1 MDWSLV
7 ATEHRK
13 VADFVCGDLVPQIEA
28 AAQLITESIRNGG
41 IVYACGN
48 GGSAADAQHFAA
60 ELVNRFL
67 LERDAYA
74 SVALTTDSSVITS
87 IANDYQYNQIFARQ
101 VKALGR
107 DGDVLLAISTSG
119 NSPNIVEAVRVA
131 RDRGMKTIGLLGGA
145 GGALQDLVDI
155 PLTVSVSSH
164 TPRIQE
170 GHLIIMHAL
179 CELSEAALA
188 ATPNPESSHE

>member
-7 ATEHRK
+7 ASEHRK
-13 VADFVCGDLVPQIEA
+13 VADFVCGDLVPQVEA
-28 AAQLITESIRNGG
+28 AASLITDSVRRGG

-74 SVALTTDSSVITS
+74 SIALTTDSSVLTS
-87 IANDYQYNQIFARQ
+87 IANDYEYDRIFSRQ
-101 VKALGR
+101 VEALGR
-107 DGDVLLAISTSG
+107 EGDLLLAISTSG

-131 RDRGMKTIGLLGGA
+131 RTKGMKSIGLLGGA
-145 GGALQDLVDI
+145 GGALQDLVDV

-188 ATPNPESSHE
+188 QAPNPENSHE